1 MKLRGGE
8 VAVVRGK
15 DGRFRVT
22 IPKDLA
28 LALGLEGGERGKFR
42 LLRLSSTQ
50 VVLSLEIA
58 RAKVRGPWDGVLPS
72 WEAEI
77 FPTSPP
83 IPETPGPKIFLG
95 RTLEARGIPTKRGGK
110 WAAATVRKLLSRSEE
125 ALCVARS

>member
-42 LLRLSSTQ
+42 LLTAFLDSGSPRPRRDRP
-50 VVLSLEIA
+50 EGEEGW
-58 RAKVRGPWDGVLPS
+58 RG
-72 WEAEI
+72 
-77 FPTSPP
+77 
-83 IPETPGPKIFLG
+83 
-95 RTLEARGIPTKRGGK
+95 
-110 WAAATVRKLLSRSEE
+110 
-125 ALCVARS
+125 

>member
-1 MKLRGGE
+1 MKENGGGLMKLRGGE

-42 LLRLSSTQ
+42 LLKLSSTQ

-58 RAKVRGPWDGVLPS
+58 RKGKKLEG
-72 WEAEI
+72 EA
-77 FPTSPP
+77 
-83 IPETPGPKIFLG
+83 
-95 RTLEARGIPTKRGGK
+95 
-110 WAAATVRKLLSRSEE
+110 
-125 ALCVARS
+125 

>member
-50 VVLSLEIA
+50 VVLS
-58 RAKVRGPWDGVLPS
+58 PWR
-72 WEAEI
+72 
-77 FPTSPP
+77 SP
-83 IPETPGPKIFLG
+83 G
-95 RTLEARGIPTKRGGK
+95 RGGK
-110 WAAATVRKLLSRSEE
+110 LEGE
-125 ALCVARS
+125 P

>member
-50 VVLSLEIA
+50 VVLALEITRKRGKA
-58 RAKVRGPWDGVLPS
+58 GEVSREGRGESPYFPVRG
-72 WEAEI
+72 
-77 FPTSPP
+77 
-83 IPETPGPKIFLG
+83 
-95 RTLEARGIPTKRGGK
+95 GG
-110 WAAATVRKLLSRSEE
+110 TR
-125 ALCVARS
+125 

>member
-50 VVLSLEIA
+50 VVPRWRSPGRGGSWRVSREG
-58 RAKVRGPWDGVLPS
+58 RGESPYFPVRG
-72 WEAEI
+72 
-77 FPTSPP
+77 
-83 IPETPGPKIFLG
+83 
-95 RTLEARGIPTKRGGK
+95 GG
-110 WAAATVRKLLSRSEE
+110 TR
-125 ALCVARS
+125 

>member
-42 LLRLSSTQ
+42 LLRLSSAQ
-50 VVLSLEIA
+50 VVLALEIA
-58 RAKVRGPWDGVLPS
+58 R
-72 WEAEI
+72 
-77 FPTSPP
+77 
-83 IPETPGPKIFLG
+83 
-95 RTLEARGIPTKRGGK
+95 KRGKAG
-110 WAAATVRKLLSRSEE
+110 EGE
-125 ALCVARS
+125 P

>member
-50 VVLSLEIA
+50 VVLALVEIA
-58 RAKVRGPWDGVLPS
+58 RKG
-72 WEAEI
+72 
-77 FPTSPP
+77 
-83 IPETPGPKIFLG
+83 
-95 RTLEARGIPTKRGGK
+95 
-110 WAAATVRKLLSRSEE
+110 RKLEGE
-125 ALCVARS
+125 P

>member
-28 LALGLEGGERGKFR
+28 LALGLEGGEHGQFR

-50 VVLSLEIA
+50 VVLALEIT
-58 RAKVRGPWDGVLPS
+58 R
-72 WEAEI
+72 
-77 FPTSPP
+77 
-83 IPETPGPKIFLG
+83 
-95 RTLEARGIPTKRGGK
+95 KRGKTG
-110 WAAATVRKLLSRSEE
+110 EGE
-125 ALCVARS
+125 A

>member
-58 RAKVRGPWDGVLPS
+58 R
-72 WEAEI
+72 
-77 FPTSPP
+77 
-83 IPETPGPKIFLG
+83 
-95 RTLEARGIPTKRGGK
+95 KRGKAGEGR
-110 WAAATVRKLLSRSEE
+110 AAMEDPKVCAGRSPSPRG
-125 ALCVARS
+125 LK

>member
-42 LLRLSSTQ
+42 LLKLSSNPGG
-50 VVLSLEIA
+50 SL
-58 RAKVRGPWDGVLPS
+58 VGDH
-72 WEAEI
+72 
-77 FPTSPP
+77 
-83 IPETPGPKIFLG
+83 PEG
-95 RTLEARGIPTKRGGK
+95 
-110 WAAATVRKLLSRSEE
+110 EE
-125 ALCVARS
+125 AGEGEP